1 MSIDIKDVRRAY
13 ILARVLNVQ
22 YQFIRDFVN
31 PDLRKAINEAK
42 SRNSFFIKQIDE
54 KFKKHHQSKQIDED
68 EELGFQLLEHLEK
81 LMNSNFQNNEK
92 TINSSNVNRND

>member
-31 PDLRKAINEAK
+31 DDLRKAINEAK
-42 SRNSFFIKQIDE
+42 ARNSHFIKQIDE
-54 KFKKHHQSKQIDED
+54 KFKKHYVSTQIDTD
-68 EELGFQLLEHLEK
+68 EELGFQLLEHLEQ
-81 LMNSNFQNNEK
+81 LMDPKSELNNEK
-92 TINSSNVNRND
+92 T

>member
-42 SRNSFFIKQIDE
+42 SKNSFFIKQIDE
-54 KFKKHHQSKQIDED
+54 KFNKHHQNKVIDED
-68 EELGFQLLEHLEK
+68 EELGFQLLEHLEA
-81 LMNSNFQNNEK
+81 LMDPKNKQ
-92 TINSSNVNRND
+92 